1 MTAPMLTTSSTH
13 SDCALFVRHPELAR
27 SLPRLVLGRFPTALQ
42 PLRGIPEL
50 ERAGVELW
58 VKREDLCSPLYGG
71 NKVRKLELLLAD
83 PRLQT
88 SPLATATDGTP
99 QPRSEACVLSYG
111 AYGSNHVLAMALHAR
126 ALGLK
131 SAAVLFPQPITPLV
145 QQRLRE
151 QLGAGVQLFPCRTY
165 LHAPW
170 QRYQALQ
177 TARRAVDGHSPDL
190 VELAPG
196 GSSPLGTLGW
206 VSGGLEIAAQVQAG
220 EAPHFD
226 AVYGALGSGGMI
238 AGLWLGLQAAA
249 KTLVAVRVVPWPVA
263 CRLTV
268 QVLAARTQGLL
279 QALLA
284 NPAQP
289 PPPRPRLQ
297 IRGGFVGA
305 GYGDPSAAAVEAVR
319 WASEHGLNLEPTY
332 TGKTLAALLSDV
344 RAGRLRGQR
353 VLFINSYNSADL
365 SHLAA
370 HGDLNQLPPWLQS
383 RIALPR
389 LP

>member
-1 MTAPMLTTSSTH
+1 
-13 SDCALFVRHPELAR
+13 
-27 SLPRLVLGRFPTALQ
+27 
-42 PLRGIPEL
+42 
-50 ERAGVELW
+50 
-58 VKREDLCSPLYGG
+58 
-71 NKVRKLELLLAD
+71 
-83 PRLQT
+83 
-88 SPLATATDGTP
+88 
-99 QPRSEACVLSYG
+99 
-111 AYGSNHVLAMALHAR
+111 
-126 ALGLK
+126 
-131 SAAVLFPQPITPLV
+131 
-145 QQRLRE
+145 
-151 QLGAGVQLFPCRTY
+151 
-165 LHAPW
+165 
-170 QRYQALQ
+170 
-177 TARRAVDGHSPDL
+177 
-190 VELAPG
+190 
-196 GSSPLGTLGW
+196 
-206 VSGGLEIAAQVQAG
+206 
-220 EAPHFD
+220 
-226 AVYGALGSGGMI
+226 
-238 AGLWLGLQAAA
+238 
-249 KTLVAVRVVPWPVA
+249 LVAVRVVPWPVA

>member
-1 MTAPMLTTSSTH
+1 MTAPRLTTSSTH
-13 SDCALFVRHPELAR
+13 SDCALFARHPELAR
-27 SLPRLVLGRFPTALQ
+27 SLPRRVLGRFPTALQ
-42 PLRGIPEL
+42 HLRGIPEL

-88 SPLATATDGTP
+88 SQLATATDDMP

-126 ALGLK
+126 ALGLA

-151 QLGAGVQLFPCRTY
+151 QLGSGVQLFPCRTY

-177 TARRAVDGHSPDL
+177 TARRAQDGRCI

-220 EAPHFD
+220 EAPLFD

-289 PPPRPRLQ
+289 PTPRPRLQ

-305 GYGDPSAAAVEAVR
+305 GYGDPSAAAVEAVH
-319 WASEHGLNLEPTY
+319 WASAHGLKLEPTY
-332 TGKTLAALLSDV
+332 TGKTLAALLADV

-389 LP
+389 HT